1 MPMKA
6 RIFRP
11 GKAATQSGRAK
22 SHRWQLEFEPEAA
35 PAIDPLMGYTSA
47 TDMNREVRL
56 SFATLD
62 EAVSYAKRHRMA
74 VEIMEGAE
82 RVIRTSAYADNFSF
96 VRPDPWT
103 H

>member
-1 MPMKA
+1 MKA

-35 PAIDPLMGYTSA
+35 PSIDPLMGYTST

-62 EAVSYAKRHRMA
+62 EAVSYAKRHGITSEI
-74 VEIMEGAE
+74 VEEAE
-82 RVIRTSAYADNFSF
+82 RVVGTAAYSDNFSF
-96 VRPDPWT
+96 ARPDPWT